1 MLLPQWLNKKR
12 VASVKKTVSS
22 AATDQNQSQMKM
34 MSWVMTGFI
43 IIMGFTLPSAM
54 GVYWFA
60 GAIFQIIQTVVTQVV
75 IAKSINKKGE

>member
-1 MLLPQWLNKKR
+1 MSGAQIVAMLLPQWLNKKR
-12 VASVKKTVSS
+12 VDTVKKTVAS

-34 MSWVMTGFI
+34 MSWIMTGFI

-60 GAIFQIIQTVVTQVV
+60 GALFQIAQTVNY
-75 IAKSINKKGE
+75 SSCNR